1 MYEFVGGTG
10 RLAYALYHAK
20 EDPARID
27 RLADLLHYYPDQ
39 LKEDIAAATDF
50 FEKFKVQAAQ
60 DNEEDTI

>member
-39 LKEDIAAATDF
+39 LKEDDVIRDRLARSIKKSFPA
-50 FEKFKVQAAQ
+50 QA
-60 DNEEDTI
+60 